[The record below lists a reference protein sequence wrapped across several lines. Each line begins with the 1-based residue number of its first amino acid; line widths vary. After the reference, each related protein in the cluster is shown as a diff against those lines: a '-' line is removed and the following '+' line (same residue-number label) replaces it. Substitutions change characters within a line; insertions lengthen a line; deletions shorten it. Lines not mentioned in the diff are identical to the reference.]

1 MIFLTN
7 NMSLKS
13 GPNPN
18 QGKQFIDQPRTLKV
32 EFRNKF
38 SRKRL
43 KNFFGKSLR
52 KARENFQGENNK
64 RFDLTLFQEDT
75 IRIVFDALHGIDN
88 EEARDEIY
96 LRCVSNRINFL
107 SLSLS

>member
-7 NMSLKS
+7 NMSLKPGS
-13 GPNPN
+13 NPN
-18 QGKQFIDQPRTLKV
+18 QGQQFIAQPRTLKV
-32 EFRNKF
+32 EFRNQF
-38 SRKRL
+38 LRKRL
-43 KNFFGKSLR
+43 KTFFGKSVR

-96 LRCVSNRINFL
+96 LRSCQIELIFYP
-107 SLSLS
+107 

>member
-1 MIFLTN
+1 MIFLTIY
-7 NMSLKS
+7 MSLKP
-13 GPNPN
+13 GPNPH
-18 QGKQFIDQPRTLKV
+18 QGQQFIAQPRTLKV

-96 LRCVSNRINFL
+96 LRSCQIELIFYP
-107 SLSLS
+107 